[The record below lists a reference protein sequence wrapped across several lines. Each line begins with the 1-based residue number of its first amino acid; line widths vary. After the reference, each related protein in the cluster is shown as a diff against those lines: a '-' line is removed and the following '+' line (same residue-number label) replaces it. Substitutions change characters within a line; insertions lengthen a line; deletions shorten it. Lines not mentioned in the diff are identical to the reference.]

1 MPKIKI
7 GQIGTAHGHAADKL
21 KSYRASDEYEV
32 VGIVEPDPQLKRAA
46 EGLPAFR
53 DLPWMSVEQLLNVPD
68 LKAVAIET
76 EPGQLL
82 GHAETCVNAGKHVH
96 VDKPAGESLPQFRRI
111 LDQAARTHLC
121 VQMGYMY
128 RYNPAVVLMK
138 DLLKKG
144 FLGDPFEV
152 HCTMSKVVDS
162 PARLKFAPYA
172 GGMMFELGCH
182 MIDIVV
188 DLLGQPETVTPYATH
203 TGSEQDG
210 LKDNMLA
217 VFSYPKA
224 IASVRSSALEVDGF
238 SRRHFVLCGT
248 KGTIHIQPMDAPK
261 IVKLTLAKEQG
272 KYQQGYQEIPL
283 EPFKRY
289 VADAVDFAKII
300 RGEKSADWSIMHD
313 LAVQE
318 TVLRASGCPID
329 K

>member
-21 KSYRASDEYEV
+21 KTYRASDEYEV
-32 VGIVEPDPQLKRAA
+32 VGIVEPDPQLKRVA
-46 EGLPAFR
+46 EGQAAFR
-53 DLPWMSVEQLLNVPD
+53 DLPWMTVDQLLNVPD

-76 EPGQLL
+76 EPNQLL
-82 GHAETCVNAGKHVH
+82 SNAETCVNAGKHVH
-96 VDKPAGESLPQFRRI
+96 IDKPAGESLPQFRQI
-111 LDQAARTHLC
+111 LDQAARKHLC

-144 FLGDPFEV
+144 FLGDPFEI
-152 HCTMSKVVDS
+152 HCTMSKVVET
-162 PARLKFAPYA
+162 PARLKFAHHT

-182 MIDIVV
+182 MIDIVI
-188 DLLGQPETVTPYATH
+188 DLLGQPESIASYSTH
-203 TGSEQDG
+203 SGVQDDN
-210 LKDNMLA
+210 LRDNMLA
-217 VFSYPKA
+217 VFNYPKA
-224 IASVRSSALEVDGF
+224 IASVKSSALEVDGF
-238 SRRHFVLCGT
+238 ARRHFVLCGT

-261 IVKLTLAKEQG
+261 VVKLTLAKEQG

-289 VADAVDFAKII
+289 VADAADFAKII
-300 RGEKSADWSIMHD
+300 RGEKSPDWSIMHD

-318 TVLRASGCPID
+318 AVLRASGCRTD
-329 K
+329 L